1 MTFCFRLS
9 AFYTAKY
16 RIRYTKAILQA
27 TSTHKSKHAS
37 RKHQIIRLWKI
48 SLYFF
53 LFVCLYLFHY
63 TWRLSFQWWIDFILL
78 QLIAVYLHETHLS
91 RSLMR
96 FQRRILITRI
106 ATTAVDHTRS
116 ITGPWQ
122 FQQSKS
128 IGLGSGVRPTTLVC
142 GQHVSEVNYLSRLLP
157 LLPRCQRQLHLT

>member
-37 RKHQIIRLWKI
+37 RKYQIIRLWKI

-128 IGLGSGVRPTTLVC
+128 IGLSAAACVRRRWYAVNTSARSIISAGSSLSFVD
-142 GQHVSEVNYLSRLLP
+142 VSDSF
-157 LLPRCQRQLHLT
+157 T